1 MAQVSRQDRQPGLD
15 VLPGL
20 IPLQQGA
27 DREGVAQ
34 VVVKPI
40 SA

>member
-1 MAQVSRQDRQPGLD
+1 MAQVGRQDRQPGFD

-20 IPLQQGA
+20 IPPQQGA
-27 DREGVAQ
+27 DGEGVAQ
-34 VVVKPI
+34 VVVMPT